1 MKSIRLN
8 EVLKAFVIEKLTP
21 EDLLALSPW
30 AREKYYKEH
39 TWSHGIRD
47 EEPLEFDEPEWDDEG
62 QLMIYFDDRWLKGA
76 K

>member
-8 EVLKAFVIEKLTP
+8 EVFKALGIERLTP
-21 EDLLALSPW
+21 EDLLALSPG

-39 TWSHGIRD
+39 TWSRGIRD
-47 EEPLEFDEPEWDDEG
+47 EEPFEFDDPEWDDDG
-62 QLMIYFDDRWLKGA
+62 QLLIYFDDRWLKGA